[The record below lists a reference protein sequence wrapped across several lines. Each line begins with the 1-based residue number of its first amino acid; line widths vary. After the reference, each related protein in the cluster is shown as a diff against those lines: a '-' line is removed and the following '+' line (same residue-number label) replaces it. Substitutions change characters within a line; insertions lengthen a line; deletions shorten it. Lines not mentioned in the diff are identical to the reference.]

1 MPKGKVGIGLARRK
15 EVSELVLPL
24 APEREA
30 PSLRITLVATGL
42 VALFAFLIPINDL
55 YLRNTPL
62 AGNLLPTNTVL
73 VLLLFSVV
81 VNPLLRW
88 VAPRFVFRPSE
99 LAALW
104 ALMVI
109 PSGIAMAGFWR
120 YILPQIANL
129 LYSASPFNRWDTL
142 LLPYAPD
149 WLVVL
154 DKVTVRGFYEG
165 NQGVIV
171 WDGWLKPLGFWVPFG
186 VVLLFATFCLA
197 ALVRRQWVEHEH
209 FTFPLVQLPY
219 ELVRQ
224 PSVGQTFPPLLAARP
239 FWLGFLFSVGF
250 HTLCGLQLYFP
261 SVPAVRRIRR
271 LGEYLTGF
279 PWDSISGT
287 FLNIYPAGVGLTY
300 LLTTEVAFSLW
311 FFFVLERMQQI
322 VFAYYGWTA
331 LGMSAT
337 DFVQF
342 QQVGAVIGLLVIVAW
357 AAKSHWR
364 KVIDKAIGRLQEVG
378 DEDEA
383 LPYPLAFW
391 GLAGAN
397 VFLVAWLVMRGVS
410 WLLAVTFIVMAL
422 GFYLAAAWIASNG
435 GLVMVQMRILPHDP
449 VWALLGSRR
458 FSPRDILVSFLLQK
472 AFTYDL
478 RETLMPS
485 VLNALKITDLT
496 NLRRR
501 SVMLWGM
508 GLVALAI
515 PISLFSWMRL
525 CYTHGGANL
534 EGSTFQWHA
543 LHPYLLMVQAIDLG
557 IQPNLVR
564 TMGMVVGF
572 SVFVGC
578 FALRWLF
585 VRFPLHPMGLIVCR
599 GWAMEN
605 LWLMVLLGWLLKGL
619 VVRYGGLTAYHGLRP
634 LFLGLVLGDLVVG
647 GIFGLVGAFTRKG
660 YIVLP

>member
-1 MPKGKVGIGLARRK
+1 
-15 EVSELVLPL
+15 
-24 APEREA
+24 
-30 PSLRITLVATGL
+30 
-42 VALFAFLIPINDL
+42 
-55 YLRNTPL
+55 NTPL

-73 VLLLFSVV
+73 VLLIFALL
-81 VNPLLRW
+81 VNPFLR
-88 VAPRFVFRPSE
+88 RFLPKFAFRSAE

-129 LYSASPFNRWDTL
+129 LYSASPVNRWDTM

-165 NQGVIV
+165 NAGKIV
-171 WDGWLKPLGFWVPFG
+171 WDGWLRPFSFWLPFG
-186 VVLLFATFCLA
+186 CALLFATICLA
-197 ALVRRQWVEHEH
+197 SLIRRQWTDHEH

-219 ELVRQ
+219 ELVRM
-224 PSVGQTFPPLLAARP
+224 PASDSTLPPLFNARP

-250 HTLCGLQLYFP
+250 HTLCGLNLYFP
-261 SVPAVRRIRR
+261 SVPTIRRIRR

-287 FLNIYPAGVGLTY
+287 FLNIYPAALGLTY
-300 LLTTEVAFSLW
+300 LLTSEVAFSLW
-311 FFFVLERMQQI
+311 FFFVAERAQQI
-322 VFAYYGWTA
+322 LFARYGWTA

-342 QQVGAVIGLLVIVAW
+342 QQVGAVIGLLAVILW
-357 AAKSHWR
+357 AGKEYWR
-364 KVIDKAIGRLQEVG
+364 KVFAKAIGKLREQNDD
-378 DEDEA
+378 DEP

-391 GLAGAN
+391 GLVAAV
-397 VFLVAWLVMRGVS
+397 VFLIAWLVARKVS
-410 WLLAVTFIVMAL
+410 WILAVTFVLMAL
-422 GFYLAAAWIASNG
+422 GFYLAASWIASNG
-435 GLVMVQMRILPHDP
+435 GMLMVQMRILPLDP
-449 VWALLGSRR
+449 VWALVGSRR
-458 FSPRDILVSFLLQK
+458 FPQRDIIVSFLLQK

-485 VLNALKITDLT
+485 LLNVMKMADLT
-496 NLRRR
+496 NLSKR
-501 SVMLWGM
+501 SLTLWGM
-508 GLVALAI
+508 VMIALAI
-515 PISLFSWMRL
+515 PVALFSWMRI

-534 EGSTFQWHA
+534 EGSTFLQWHA
-543 LHPYLLMVQAIDLG
+543 LHPYLLMVQAIDPG

-564 TMGMVVGF
+564 SLGLAVGLV
-572 SVFVGC
+572 VFVGC
-578 FALRWLF
+578 FALRRQLVW
-585 VRFPLHPMGLIVCR
+585 FPLHPMGLIVCR

-605 LWLMVLLGWLLKGL
+605 LWLMILLGWAIKGL
-619 VVRYGGLTAYHGLRP
+619 VVRYGGMSAYQGLKP
-634 LFLGLVLGDLVVG
+634 LFLGLVLGDLTMG

-660 YIVLP
+660 YSVLP

>member
-1 MPKGKVGIGLARRK
+1 MGQERLTSQFLSLQAMELKEFPSIRATILAT
-15 EVSELVLPL
+15 VFV
-24 APEREA
+24 
-30 PSLRITLVATGL
+30 II
-42 VALFAFLIPINDL
+42 FAFVIPINDL

-73 VLLLFSVV
+73 VLLVFVLI
-81 VNPLLRW
+81 VNPILR
-88 VAPRFVFRPSE
+88 VFLPKFAFRSAE

-129 LYSASPFNRWDTL
+129 LYSASPVNRWDTL

-165 NQGVIV
+165 NAGKIV
-171 WDGWLKPLGFWVPFG
+171 WDGWFKPFGFWIPFG
-186 VVLLFATFCLA
+186 CVLLFATICLA
-197 ALVRRQWVEHEH
+197 SLIRRQWTEHEH
-209 FTFPLVQLPY
+209 FTFPLVQLPH
-219 ELVRQ
+219 ELVRT
-224 PSVGQTFPPLLAARP
+224 PAPNSTFPPLFSARP
-239 FWLGFLFSVGF
+239 FWLGFLFSAGF
-250 HTLCGLQLYFP
+250 HTLCGLNTYFP
-261 SVPAVRRIRR
+261 SVPAFRRIRR

-300 LLTTEVAFSLW
+300 LLANEIAFSLW
-311 FFFVLERMQQI
+311 FFFIAERLQQVL
-322 VFAYYGWTA
+322 FARYGWTT

-342 QQVGAVIGLLVIVAW
+342 QQVGAIVGLLVVIFW
-357 AAKSHWR
+357 AGKDYWR
-364 KVIDKAIGRLQEVG
+364 KVLAKAVGRLKEHDDK
-378 DEDEA
+378 DEP

-391 GLAGAN
+391 GLSFSV
-397 VFLVAWLVMRGVS
+397 VFLVAWLVARNVS
-410 WLLAVTFIVMAL
+410 WVLAVTFVLMAL

-435 GLVMVQMRILPHDP
+435 GMLMVQMRILPHDS
-449 VWALLGSRR
+449 VWALVGSQRFSRR
-458 FSPRDILVSFLLQK
+458 DIIVSFLLQK

-485 VLNALKITDLT
+485 LLNAMKMADLT
-496 NLRRR
+496 NLSKRCL
-501 SVMLWGM
+501 MLLGM
-508 GLVALAI
+508 AMIALAI
-515 PISLFSWMRL
+515 PVALFSWMRI

-534 EGSTFQWHA
+534 EGSTFLQWHA
-543 LHPYLLMVQAIDLG
+543 IHPYLLMVQAIDPG

-564 TMGMVVGF
+564 SLGLVVGF
-572 SVFVGC
+572 AVFVGC
-578 FALRWLF
+578 FALRRQLVW
-585 VRFPLHPMGLIVCR
+585 FPLHPMGLIVCR

-605 LWLMVLLGWLLKGL
+605 LWLMILLGWAIKGL
-619 VVRYGGLTAYHGLRP
+619 VVRYGGMNSYQGLKP
-634 LFLGLVLGDLVVG
+634 LFLGLILGDLTMG
-647 GIFGLVGAFTRKG
+647 GIFGFAGAFTRKG
-660 YIVLP
+660 YSVLP